1 MKHSTLIVNLGA
13 LIAFAAGAGADA
25 DVALAGAAS
34 MQHGDGGNANAAD
47 LSDTSSS
54 RHILHFTGSGEH
66 TLEVRAVTGN
76 ITVEAYDGEDVEV
89 LVDRTV
95 EASNRSD
102 REVADETAKLETS
115 DNSDRVR
122 LVVRYGDEPT
132 CGENYDRQNYWNRR
146 LWEVRYDFTIRVP
159 KNARL
164 DLCTVNH
171 GNIVVRGTRGDF
183 SIHSING
190 RITMDDVAGS
200 GQATTI
206 NGRVT
211 ATFAIAPRAASL
223 FKTINGD
230 VVLEMPER
238 LAADLRMRTTN
249 GGLFTDFE
257 VEPLEQPINVS
268 VRRQH
273 GKYVYRSSGFTSVRA
288 GGGGPELTLETLNGD
303 VRVLRRS
310 H

>member
-1 MKHSTLIVNLGA
+1 MKLTTLVFNLGA
-13 LIAFAAGAGADA
+13 LVAFAAGATA
-25 DVALAGAAS
+25 
-34 MQHGDGGNANAAD
+34 ANAKD

-54 RHILHFTGSGEH
+54 RHTLHFAGSGEH
-66 TLEVRAVTGN
+66 TLEVRAVTGH
-76 ITVEAYDGEDVEV
+76 ITVEAYDGQDVEV

-95 EASNRSD
+95 EAWSRGERETID
-102 REVADETAKLETS
+102 RDVQLETS

-122 LVVRYGDEPT
+122 LVVRYGDEPL
-132 CGENYDRQNYWNRR
+132 CGDKTIDRHSHSRWDSPLWN
-146 LWEVRYDFTIRVP
+146 VRYDFTIRVP
-159 KNARL
+159 KNTRL
-164 DLCTVNH
+164 DLCTIND
-171 GNIVVRGTRGDF
+171 GDIVVSGTQGDF

-200 GQATTI
+200 GEAITI

-211 ATFAIAPRAASL
+211 ATFSTAPRSASV

-238 LAADLRMRTTN
+238 LAADLRMKTFN
-249 GGLFTDFE
+249 GGLYTDFE
-257 VEPLEQPINVS
+257 VEPVSQPMNVS
-268 VRRQH
+268 MRREK
-273 GKYVYRSSGFTSVRA
+273 GKYVYRSGGFTSVRA
-288 GGGGPELTLETLNGD
+288 GGGGPELTLQTLNGD